1 MLTFL
6 NVFHSFIC
14 LSLTGPSPV
23 VPPASPG
30 RPRWRPSSW
39 VFLSGSACCPVRLQL
54 QEKRPTGR
62 RFLQEAS
69 KTGRA
74 SRRRRPEL
82 QLQLSATRKIR
93 QHQPEEQTQNCTDDE
108 DRLLC
113 LFTQTSVCLFVYT
126 EKKPHN
132 GFLENWDLEAEFLSA
147 EHGKHLSSREDQ
159 IHKKQKQTTKE
170 GKSSLSSRG
179 CWSLSLL
186 LLGKQVRKKN
196 VFNQLWRL
204 II

>member
-39 VFLSGSACCPVRLQL
+39 IFLSGSACCPVRLQL

-108 DRLLC
+108 DRLLR

-132 GFLENWDLEAEFLSA
+132 GFLEKIWRQNFSLQNMENVGAAEKIKYIKNKNKQQKKENHHYL
-147 EHGKHLSSREDQ
+147 HGVA
-159 IHKKQKQTTKE
+159 
-170 GKSSLSSRG
+170 GAYPYY
-179 CWSLSLL
+179 C
-186 LLGKQVRKKN
+186 
-196 VFNQLWRL
+196 
-204 II
+204 